1 MKKAQG
7 LPLNMIV
14 LAVIAA
20 LILVLVIAFTI
31 GGAGTFFGK
40 IFKGGITAV
49 GDETSV
55 VQDAC
60 RADCT
65 KAQQSI
71 STAAWKTTSY
81 CRRTSNIDLD
91 GSGKIGGYDANG
103 AEVKTIGTSADY
115 NANKQQEKGLS
126 CWESPITVTCS
137 TTIGTSTVS
146 GNDPDCGIA

>member
-65 KAQQSI
+65 RAQQSV
-71 STAAWKTTSY
+71 STVAWKTTSY
-81 CRRTSNIDLD
+81 CRRTSSIDIDGNGNITD
-91 GSGKIGGYDANG
+91 
-103 AEVKTIGTSADY
+103 T
-115 NANKQQEKGLS
+115 EKGLN
-126 CWESPITVTCS
+126 CWESPISVTCS
-137 TTIGTSTVS
+137 TTIGTSTVF
-146 GNDPDCGIA
+146 GNEDDCGIV

>member
-31 GGAGTFFGK
+31 GGAGTFFSK

-65 KAQQSI
+65 RAQQSV
-71 STAAWKTTSY
+71 STVAWKTTSY
-81 CRRTSNIDLD
+81 CTKKANIDRNGD
-91 GSGKIGGYDANG
+91 GTLNDTDVPA
-103 AEVKTIGTSADY
+103 TD
-115 NANKQQEKGLS
+115 EKGLK
-126 CWESPITVTCS
+126 CWNEPIFVTCS
-137 TTIGTSTVS
+137 TTIGTTTVS
-146 GNDPDCGIA
+146 EIECV